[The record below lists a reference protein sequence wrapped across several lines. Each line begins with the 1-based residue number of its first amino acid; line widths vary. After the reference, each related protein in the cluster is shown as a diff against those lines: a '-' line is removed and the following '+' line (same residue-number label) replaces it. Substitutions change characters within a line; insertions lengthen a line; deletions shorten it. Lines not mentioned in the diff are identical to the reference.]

1 MNFISESEFEVRD
14 KDLSFVSES
23 VFVLKLLLRDVEC
36 VLVDPTFL
44 LISLLTNYCNSFKIQ
59 LNPYGVGKE
68 SCVYFLLRY
77 FLLSIE
83 IVTTNYAE
91 KLRKMLFMFS
101 RKTWK
106 ISLHNFEIQIP
117 TA

>member
-44 LISLLTNYCNSFKIQ
+44 LISLLTNYCNSLKIQ